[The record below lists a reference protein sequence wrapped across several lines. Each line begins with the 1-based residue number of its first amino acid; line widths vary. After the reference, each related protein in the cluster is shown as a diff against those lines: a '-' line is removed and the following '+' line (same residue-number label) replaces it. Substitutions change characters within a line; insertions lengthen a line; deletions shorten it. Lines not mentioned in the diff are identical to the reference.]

1 MLKTSDLVLKEI
13 YGICETKNPS
23 KEQVNEYKMTKRQ
36 IYKKFT
42 NLNKKELNAKN
53 NKKAYVRND
62 VMTTIKRC
70 RGEKTRGIT
79 AIDEFRKELMISDFE
94 IRKYPEFEVKSK
106 IGNIFKNQN
115 PHEEYSVK
123 IYEIGSY
130 FKNIMK
136 KNQADK
142 NECKYILFRI
152 DIYFSECFLAVEI
165 DERGHTD
172 RDLIFEEKRQKAL
185 EKKLGCKCIRINTSN
200 AKNEY
205 DLDYEVGNVQAFI
218 DEFKNKK
225 IKKLEKQLIKEKEMR
240 EKVEKEMRE
249 KLEKELKDKNKK
261 LKNLTNNQ
269 VTNNFGKIIIK
280 N

>member
-1 MLKTSDLVLKEI
+1 
-13 YGICETKNPS
+13 
-23 KEQVNEYKMTKRQ
+23 
-36 IYKKFT
+36 
-42 NLNKKELNAKN
+42 
-53 NKKAYVRND
+53 
-62 VMTTIKRC
+62 MTTIKRC

-123 IYEIGSY
+123 IYEIGSC

-165 DERGHTD
+165 DEKGHTD
-172 RDLIFEEKRQKAL
+172 RDIIFEEKRQKAL
-185 EKKLGCKCIRINTSN
+185 EKKLGCKFIRINTSN
-200 AKNEY
+200 VKNGY
-205 DLDYEVGNVQAFI
+205 DLDYEVGNGQSFI
-218 DEFKNKK
+218 DEFKNEK
-225 IKKLEKQLIKEKEMR
+225 IKKLEKQSIKEKRNER
-240 EKVEKEMRE
+240 EIRKGHESKKVESRNRKQ
-249 KLEKELKDKNKK
+249 KVEKELKDKN
-261 LKNLTNNQ
+261 
-269 VTNNFGKIIIK
+269 
-280 N
+280 